1 MRSAT
6 EKAEVCVM
14 MLAAKSGWRGRERY
28 DELRR
33 QTARRAVEYA
43 E

>member
-1 MRSAT
+1 
-6 EKAEVCVM
+6 M

-33 QTARRAVEYA
+33 QTARRYGCGIR
-43 E
+43 